1 MVLPTYLVYFLFI
14 FIPVVMTIWLGFTN
28 NDLFTRSDFI
38 GIANFVR
45 LFGDV
50 VFLKALQNTAVYSLG
65 TIIPQIVLALLLA
78 NSLNQGIPGRK
89 TFRLAFYLPYVVS
102 MVSVSML
109 WLWIYEPATGVLNQT
124 MKSLGLPAMRW
135 LYDQNLALTS
145 LIVMGVWKM
154 TGYNMVIYLA
164 GLQQIPAHLYEAADI
179 DGASALSKFVR
190 ITVPL
195 VQPTTF
201 FLFVINTIQS
211 FSVFEQVNIM
221 TEGGPNNATTTI
233 VHQLYT
239 RGFEEFQMGYASSM
253 GVFLLGLIF
262 VLTVLNFRYGRQGYD
277 LM

>member
-1 MVLPTYLVYFLFI
+1 
-14 FIPVVMTIWLGFTN
+14 
-28 NDLFTRSDFI
+28 
-38 GIANFVR
+38 
-45 LFGDV
+45 
-50 VFLKALQNTAVYSLG
+50 
-65 TIIPQIVLALLLA
+65 
-78 NSLNQGIPGRK
+78 
-89 TFRLAFYLPYVVS
+89 
-102 MVSVSML
+102 
-109 WLWIYEPATGVLNQT
+109 
-124 MKSLGLPAMRW
+124 
-135 LYDQNLALTS
+135 
-145 LIVMGVWKM
+145 M

-164 GLQQIPAHLYEAADI
+164 GLQQIPAHLYEAAEI
-179 DGASALSKFVR
+179 DGASALSKFSR